1 MMNSLRRKL
10 TDKEFVQSI
19 LAELLRDVLM
29 IGIGLL
35 GGYLIKVSFM

>member
-19 LAELLRDVLM
+19 LAELLGDVLM